1 MFALPRAGVGSQLL
15 AAQLATALASLAIN
29 IVAART
35 MGPEGRGTLALALQL
50 AYVVTTLC
58 TLGVDKAYPAVRPH
72 GQQPDLKSAHGD
84 LVRLVVAPTAIC
96 CGLVA
101 VVGCT
106 TPLLGEHALVYSGG
120 FVILLIGNVLL
131 VLMRSAASAS
141 SQAADYVR
149 AVVITQSLL
158 LTLALTLAVASADN
172 TQTWLAVYGA
182 SLAVPAACCLLLRRR
197 GRVRKDHAT
206 ARRTARRMGTRLMP
220 AAISNMVM
228 LRSDRLLIPL
238 FGSTE
243 QLGLYVV
250 VATITETLAW
260 PVQAYVDSRI
270 PHWAQAH
277 CAGSLSLRRVGM
289 GIGAVLA
296 LCVLLVGGVAS
307 VAVVPLFGTEYR
319 PSLNF
324 VWPLAVAAG
333 LYGMARLGVG
343 VSIARG
349 RPSHAL
355 AIEVTGM
362 VAAFAAY
369 LLLIPALAALGAA
382 WGCFIG
388 YGTGTLAAAI
398 LASWPATRGRDDK
411 LRLIPARNR

>member
-1 MFALPRAGVGSQLL
+1 MFTLLRAGIAPQLL

-35 MGPEGRGTLALALQL
+35 MGPEGRGALALALQL
-50 AYVVTTLC
+50 AYVATALC

-72 GQQPDLKSAHGD
+72 GRQPDLNSAQGD
-84 LVRLVVAPTAIC
+84 LVRLVVTPTAIC

-101 VVGCT
+101 VIGCT
-106 TPLLGEHALVYSGG
+106 TPLLGGHALAYSGA
-120 FVILLIGNVLL
+120 FVTLLFGNVLL

-149 AVVITQSLL
+149 AVVIAQTVL
-158 LTLALTLAVASADN
+158 LALTLALAAASVEN

-182 SLAVPAACCLLLRRR
+182 SLAVPAVFFVLRRR
-197 GRVRKDHAT
+197 GRVRKDHAA
-206 ARRTARRMGTRLMP
+206 ARRIARRMGTRLVP
-220 AAISNMVM
+220 AAISNMIM

-369 LLLIPALAALGAA
+369 LLLIPALGALGAA
-382 WGCFIG
+382 WGCLIG

>member
-1 MFALPRAGVGSQLL
+1 MFTLPRTGVAPQLL

-35 MGPEGRGTLALALQL
+35 MGPDGRGTLALALQL

-72 GQQPDLKSAHGD
+72 GQQPDLNSAQGD
-84 LVRLVVAPTAIC
+84 LVRLIVGPTAIC

-149 AVVITQSLL
+149 AVVIAQALL
-158 LTLALTLAVASADN
+158 LTLALTLAVASVD
-172 TQTWLAVYGA
+172 TTHTWLAVYGA
-182 SLAVPAACCLLLRRR
+182 SLAVPAALLVLRRR
-197 GRVRKDHAT
+197 GRVRKDHAA
-206 ARRTARRMGTRLMP
+206 ARRTARRMGIRLMP

-277 CAGSLSLRRVGM
+277 RAGSLSLRRVGM
-289 GIGAVLA
+289 GIGAILA
-296 LCVLLVGGVAS
+296 LCVLLVGSVAS

-349 RPSHAL
+349 RPSHAT

-369 LLLIPALAALGAA
+369 LLLIPALGALGAA
-382 WGCFIG
+382 WGCLIG
-388 YGTGTLAAAI
+388 YGTGALGSAI
-398 LASWPATRGRDDK
+398 LASWPATRGRDDE
-411 LRLIPARNR
+411 LRLSPAGNK